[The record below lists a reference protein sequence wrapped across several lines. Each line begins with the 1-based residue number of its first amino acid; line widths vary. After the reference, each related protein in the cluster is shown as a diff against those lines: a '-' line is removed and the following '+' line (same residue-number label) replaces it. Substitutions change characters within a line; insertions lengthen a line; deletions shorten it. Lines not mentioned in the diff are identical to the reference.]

1 MLFVSNPVIT
11 GSPISSETLYF
22 VNGESADER
31 SEFFLDLNESY
42 ISDELDVLLHQNYSE
57 HQSKVGVILK
67 LGNVAFI

>member
-42 ISDELDVLLHQNYSE
+42 ISDELDVLLHQTYSE
-57 HQSKVGVILK
+57 NQSKVGVIFK
-67 LGNVAFI
+67 LWNLASI